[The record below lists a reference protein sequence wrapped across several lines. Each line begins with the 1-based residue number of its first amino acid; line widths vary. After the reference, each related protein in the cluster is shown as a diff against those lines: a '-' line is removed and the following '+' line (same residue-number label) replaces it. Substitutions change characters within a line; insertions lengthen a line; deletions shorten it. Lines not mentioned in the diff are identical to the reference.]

1 MNHVITDSEETSA
14 THSVYKGHP
23 HIGQVKL
30 SVHDTKIFIA
40 FFATYIFVTKNREL
54 KIVENHKK
62 CSHLVK
68 K

>member
-1 MNHVITDSEETSA
+1 MNQVITDSEETRA

-40 FFATYIFVTKNREL
+40 LFATYIFVTKKSRIKN
-54 KIVENHKK
+54 
-62 CSHLVK
+62 C
-68 K
+68 